1 MTYPIVHPT
10 PVATILTSTPNP
22 VASQPDYSLAT
33 LILTIVNLILMVIYV
48 TEQIK
53 ASELQSKA
61 TIDAVHEQ
69 IKASEL
75 QSRAAIAAVHEQIKA
90 SELQAQEALYNQ
102 HRPLLVCS
110 YHPMAETILN
120 NMPMP
125 IKNVGLGIALNIRGI
140 LSFASSINGSKF
152 QTGFIISSVLT
163 PGEEPEKVS
172 INMLGMQGMVDKI
185 GKYSFFPDDKDS
197 SYNQRLVLSYQ
208 DIFNR
213 KHLSIYDG
221 RLGTNWKVYVLES
234 NSKWSIEDVC
244 SDLMILERTKYGI
257 VNQLQHIPA

>member
-1 MTYPIVHPT
+1 M
-10 PVATILTSTPNP
+10 LC
-22 VASQPDYSLAT
+22 
-33 LILTIVNLILMVIYV
+33 LTIVGRALSLTTGTSSSNSLPDTTLQNVSSIANIVYTLITLAILIVAIWSLALTRKQMR
-48 TEQIK
+48 ENK
-53 ASELQSKA
+53 RQS
-61 TIDAVHEQ
+61 DN
-69 IKASEL
+69 
-75 QSRAAIAAVHEQIKA
+75 AIAAVRDQIKT

-110 YHPMAETILN
+110 YHPMAETTLN
-120 NMPMP
+120 KMPMP

-140 LSFASSINGSKF
+140 LSMASSINGSKF

-163 PGEEPEKVS
+163 PNSEPEMVS
-172 INMLGMQGMVDKI
+172 INMLSMKGTLDKI
-185 GKYSFFPDDKDS
+185 GEYSFFPDDKDS
-197 SYNQRLVLSYQ
+197 SYNQRLVLSYY

-244 SDLMILERTKYGI
+244 SDLMILGGTTYGI
-257 VNQLQHIPA
+257 VNQSQHEPT